1 VATDHARYLGKYQI
15 RFFRVSAKFL
25 RGEAM
30 SSFPP
35 VIGTILEHAAGTE
48 IAEHCHPCG
57 QLAVVM
63 RGTMALVSAE
73 GFWLAPPGRGVWVP
87 PGVTHGARYSEA
99 SALIQLLLVPDL
111 TEALPQTCRTIAVS
125 GLLRELAR
133 EAARLP
139 PGAAWEEDAL
149 LMARLIVR
157 QAAPREE
164 GPVLFVPYGRDPRLR
179 RAVEFLVA
187 DPGST
192 FSLPELAAQVGASTR
207 TLARLFVTET
217 SMTFGRWREHLR
229 IVAAVDRLTRG
240 RSITQTALEL
250 GYQSPS
256 AFTAMFTRLLGMPP
270 GRLLKTLR

>member
-1 VATDHARYLGKYQI
+1 
-15 RFFRVSAKFL
+15 
-25 RGEAM
+25 M

-35 VIGTILEHAAGTE
+35 MSGTILEHAAGTE
-48 IAEHCHPCG
+48 IAEHRHPRG
-57 QLAVVM
+57 QLAVVT
-63 RGTMALVSAE
+63 RGTMAVVSAE
-73 GFWLAPPGRGVWVP
+73 GLWLAPPGRGIWVP

-99 SALIQLLLVPDL
+99 SALIQLLLAPEL
-111 TEALPQTCRTIAVS
+111 TDELPRTCQTIAVS
-125 GLLRELAR
+125 SLLRELAC

-139 PGAAWEEDAL
+139 PDAAFQEDAL

-179 RAVEFLVA
+179 RAVVFLVA
-187 DPGST
+187 HPGST
-192 FSLPELAAQVGASTR
+192 LNLPELAAQAGASTR

-217 SMTFGRWREHLR
+217 GMSLGRWREHLR

-250 GYQSPS
+250 GYRSPS
-256 AFTAMFTRLLGMPP
+256 AFTTMFTRLLGMPP
-270 GRLLKTLR
+270 GRLVKTLR